1 MLARH
6 DDASLDIGDQLDLDL
21 DNLDYERRNYE
32 WRNDEIM
39 MCEIFD
45 AMRMGHFVNWNAS
58 HDEQRVFGSETFRG
72 HQNVVTAKLWSPS
85 LAAKKK
91 TNIRFLKACRTQTH
105 RAMFEQ
111 LKILEM
117 DMFGNVCAM
126 CAHIESILQFNRIP
140 ELVWLRR
147 QICSRF
153 HVIKQTWT
161 NNSDGFLY
169 SVMLLWFVMLVVV
182 LVISAEA
189 RTNRAAWW
197 SHQNT
202 QGANAPTCRKV

>member
-1 MLARH
+1 
-6 DDASLDIGDQLDLDL
+6 
-21 DNLDYERRNYE
+21 
-32 WRNDEIM
+32 M

-117 DMFGNVCAM
+117 DMFGNVCAV

-189 RTNRAAWW
+189 RTNRGRMVITSKHTGCQRPNVSQSLVALPKESLSAHCTFLA
-197 SHQNT
+197 SL
-202 QGANAPTCRKV
+202 GLLRLELSLSLSL